1 MRMMLTVWK
10 GSRMSWREFCSPCC
24 DACSQPTANNSH
36 GENNQVYV
44 DRGKDD
50 NAPDDNYCMIFW
62 LSSQDS
68 FRITHIG

>member
-10 GSRMSWREFCSPCC
+10 GSRMSWREFCPPCC

-44 DRGKDD
+44 DHGKYDNAADD
-50 NAPDDNYCMIFW
+50 N
-62 LSSQDS
+62 Q
-68 FRITHIG
+68 